1 MKLKKILATVM
12 ATVAAVATFG
22 FAGCGGSKGS
32 DKEKLYVYTNAG
44 FAPYEYLSDRG
55 EVVGVDIDIMNYI
68 GEELGYDVVV
78 NDIDFD
84 QILLEVEKDKMAVGA
99 AGMTKKP
106 DRDDVAL
113 ASISYATSVQYV
125 IVPVGTFDAEDL
137 TDGKLSLSK
146 LNELS
151 NTTIGVQEGTTGEFM
166 LDDAT
171 VAADEEAGTPAGE
184 LFGAEKITYK
194 NAIVASQDIGT
205 TLGAVII
212 DKLPA
217 QEISAADSDL
227 ECFELDAEPESYVL
241 YFNKEATELVAQ
253 VNVILAQMIAD
264 GTIDQYTINHSS
276 GSN

>member
-12 ATVAAVATFG
+12 ATIAAVATFS
-22 FAGCGGSKGS
+22 FAGCGGKGS
-32 DKEKLYVYTNAG
+32 DKETLYVYTNAG
-44 FAPYEYLSDRG
+44 FAPYEYLNDRG
-55 EVVGVDIDIMNYI
+55 DVVGVDIDIMNYI
-68 GEELGYDVVV
+68 GEQLGYNVVV

-99 AGMTKKP
+99 AGMTKKAS
-106 DRDDVAL
+106 RDEVAL

-125 IVPVGTFDAEDL
+125 IVPVDTFDAEDL
-137 TDGKLSLSK
+137 TDGKLPLSK

-151 NTTIGVQEGTTGEFM
+151 NKTIGVQEGTTGEFM

-171 VAADEEAGTPAGE
+171 APADEENEIPAGE
-184 LFGAEKITYK
+184 LFGAEKIAYK

-217 QEISAADSDL
+217 QEISNANSDL

-241 YFNKEATELVAQ
+241 YFNKEATELVAD

-276 GSN
+276 GNN